1 MPAGGIRRHPLESF
15 EAISLSEHFTGGK
28 MRSWKLHLIRA
39 AAITL
44 TALAPASAGAQE
56 AAQAPARARL
66 FSDSSVAL
74 GGPAVVSPDGKW
86 VVFPVMTSPS
96 KANLAV
102 VPAAGGEMRSLTS
115 PGFWDQ
121 NPEWSP
127 AGDRIFFVSNRPA
140 PPGDNQHYY
149 GMELRVD
156 PNSGGA
162 VGEPRQV
169 TQDAVG
175 GGRIRISPDGRMIA
189 YADGADR
196 RLLKLVPAAGG
207 AARVVGR
214 MPARSGNI
222 TWSRDGQHL
231 YFLTNVVPQS
241 QRVLHRV
248 PVAGGE
254 IVEVSS
260 ALPAQGQLHVGPGA
274 EIFVAQV
281 DGEGPREQLVK
292 LYDQHGK
299 LLRSFGSN
307 RNTRVTQVMSDGR
320 GLVAVE
326 SDVVAPTRIMPMDGG
341 PYRDVTPPV
350 TYDWVMR
357 WSGDGST
364 LYTWTEHA
372 GQNVLAAVPVD
383 GGTPRNFPETAEWG
397 VAGANDRFLFQ
408 ASKRDGNNP
417 RSLAALNLR
426 DGSRHVITESAP
438 GHNMLFPYGP
448 GGQWAAHEELY
459 FLERRGDWLDIKGWR
474 GPGEVRTL
482 HSLPASLTGRT
493 NFAVHGNRVAWQQE
507 RGDSVDLMIA
517 DGEKAEHRRLLTIYG
532 MPGTN
537 EISFSNDGKLLALHY
552 SRGPGSPDLMAFVDP
567 SGAAAPRIVDTGLSY
582 WYWPRWMPDDSAVLV
597 VGGGAGAEAH
607 IVRIPVAEGAQPV
620 NITQSD
626 PASKWGFEISPD
638 GRFIA
643 YPGEIW
649 KGSSIWRINLAE
661 GGR

>member
-1 MPAGGIRRHPLESF
+1 MRPKFSCGRIIAFALIAASPLPV
-15 EAISLSEHFTGGK
+15 TGQQT
-28 MRSWKLHLIRA
+28 SQA
-39 AAITL
+39 AERT
-44 TALAPASAGAQE
+44 
-56 AAQAPARARL
+56 RL
-66 FSDSSVAL
+66 FSDAGTNVA
-74 GGPAVVSPDGKW
+74 GPAVLSPDGKW
-86 VVFPVMTSPS
+86 VVFPVMTSPA
-96 KANLAV
+96 KANLV
-102 VPAAGGEMRSLTS
+102 VVRVGGGEIQPLTS
-115 PGFWDQ
+115 AGSWDQ

-127 AGDRIFFVSNRPA
+127 AGDRIYFVSNRPA

-149 GMELRVD
+149 GMELRID
-156 PNSGGA
+156 PISGRA

-169 TQDAVG
+169 TLDPVG
-175 GGRIRISPDGRMIA
+175 GGRIRISPDGKTLA

-196 RLLKLVPAAGG
+196 RVLKVMPAGG
-207 AARVVGR
+207 GEARVVAR
-214 MPARSGNI
+214 MPVRSGNI

-248 PVAGGE
+248 PVAGGK
-254 IVEVSS
+254 IMTVSS
-260 ALPAQGQLHVGPGA
+260 GLPAQGQLHVGPGA

-281 DGEGPREQLVK
+281 DGEGPREQVVK
-292 LYDQHGK
+292 LYDQNGK
-299 LLRSFGSN
+299 LLRTFASN

-326 SDVVAPTRIMPMDGG
+326 SDVVAPTRIMTIEGG
-341 PYRDVTPPV
+341 SHRDVTQPA
-350 TYDWVMR
+350 TYDWVMG
-357 WSGDGST
+357 WSADGRT
-364 LYTWTEHA
+364 LYTWTEHE
-372 GQNVLAAVPVD
+372 GKGVLAAVPV
-383 GGTPRNFPETAEWG
+383 GGGAPRIFSAAEGWG
-397 VAGANDRFLFQ
+397 QQGVNSRFLFL
-408 ASKRDGNNP
+408 ASQRDGDKA
-417 RSLAALNLR
+417 RTLVALDLL
-426 DGSRHVITESAP
+426 DDSRHVITESAP

-448 GGQWAAHEELY
+448 GGAWAAHEELY
-459 FLERRGDWLDIKGWR
+459 FLERRGDWLDVKGWR

-482 HSLPASLTGRT
+482 HSLPASLIGRT

-582 WYWPRWMPDDSAVLV
+582 WYWPRWMPDDSGVLV

-607 IVRIPVAEGAQPV
+607 IVRIPVAEGARPA

-626 PASKWGFEISPD
+626 PASKWGFEVSPD

-649 KGSSIWRINLAE
+649 KGSSVWRINLE
-661 GGR
+661 GGAP